1 MEIVTQEVPLCQVC
15 NHNHH
20 PTQKCPICGHL
31 GGVKVHRG
39 PASSTL
45 HFKTTRY
52 PGKLT
57 GRKGRTFTK
66 NYIIVKMLRY
76 KIKNNIDFSSCNKK
90 HRHDNNNNVQTGNNN
105 NVQTGNNNR
114 IKYDVSQE
122 EEQKDQQGIHI
133 IGLIGSAPV
142 TVLSMFPADQGY
154 VLLENVGILPSHQRK
169 GYSKKMIEQ
178 AIKAVKKVNQNTV
191 GFMLDCPAK
200 RDIFE
205 IFKKLGFH
213 PLAEGAQRFNS
224 NNEQVCRMVMNF

>member
-66 NYIIVKMLRY
+66 NYIIVKVSKKLKSVKGRLELVKEY
-76 KIKNNIDFSSCNKK
+76 PNQTKVFIDFA
-90 HRHDNNNNVQTGNNN
+90 HTP
-105 NVQTGNNNR
+105 
-114 IKYDVSQE
+114 E
-122 EEQKDQQGIHI
+122 
-133 IGLIGSAPV
+133 
-142 TVLSMFPADQGY
+142 
-154 VLLENVGILPSHQRK
+154 
-169 GYSKKMIEQ
+169 
-178 AIKAVKKVNQNTV
+178 AIKTAINSLKMHFNKDITIVFGCGGDRDK
-191 GFMLDCPAK
+191 AK
-200 RDIFE
+200 R
-205 IFKKLGFH
+205 
-213 PLAEGAQRFNS
+213 PLMGQVALEGADRIVVTNDNPRAESPEKIATEIETGWSGRGQGKD
-224 NNEQVCRMVMNF
+224 MKGI